1 MSELILYYIIPNV
14 VMFGG
19 LYALGKFIEK
29 ITWDFIVWYCDNY

>member
-29 ITWDFIVWYCDNY
+29 FTWKFIVWYCDNY